1 MLFEKKFTKEIN
13 FFFRNHRIY
22 KKNYIDNNSIFRKKK
37 ILIAGGAGSIGSLL
51 TIKLI
56 KLNIKS
62 IVIIDNNEY
71 SISKLKQKIFFNP
84 KISIK
89 LFSILNVKSLEKI
102 FKQNKFDIVYNCAAI
117 KHVDI
122 CEENKDEAFRVNV
135 KGNLNLLNFSIKYNV
150 KKYIFISTDK
160 ANKPAGIMGKSKL
173 EAEKYVLKK
182 EKKIHKIVL
191 RFPNILRS
199 SGSLVEI
206 LYNCIIDNTIF
217 FLRNKK
223 LKRFFIFENDA
234 CEFITRA
241 TSLNLNNKIVL
252 LNNIKETKI
261 IDLIKFLKKKFNL
274 RYCIN
279 KLPRYEKISE
289 IYRIKKTNNQ
299 VII

>member
-1 MLFEKKFTKEIN
+1 MLVEKKFTKEIN
-13 FFFRNHRIY
+13 FFFRNYKIY
-22 KKNYIDNNSIFRKKK
+22 KKNYIDNNNTFRNKK

-62 IVIIDNNEY
+62 ITIIDNNEY
-71 SISKLKQKIFFNP
+71 SISKLKQKIFFNS
-84 KISIK
+84 KINIK

-160 ANKPAGIMGKSKL
+160 ANKPVGIMGKTKL

-182 EKKIHKIVL
+182 KKKIHKIVL

-206 LYNCIIDNTIF
+206 LYNCVINNTIF
-217 FLRNKK
+217 FLRDKK

-279 KLPRYEKISE
+279 KLPKYEKISE
-289 IYRIKKTNNQ
+289 IYHIKKTNNQ